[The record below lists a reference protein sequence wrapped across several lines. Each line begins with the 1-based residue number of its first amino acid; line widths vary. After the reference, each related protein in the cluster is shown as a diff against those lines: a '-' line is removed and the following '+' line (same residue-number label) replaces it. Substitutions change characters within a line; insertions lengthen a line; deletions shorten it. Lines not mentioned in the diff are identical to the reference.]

1 MGDRTEVADISRA
14 GAGTLGDIVESLGPR
29 TLRVLAAPG
38 GMQTHVS
45 GTVLYDRFETLPQGH
60 GALLF
65 ASGLR
70 ESDPGWTDLI
80 GRAANSGYSGVVLK
94 RWSSDPHVPVAAA
107 IEGKV
112 ALLSTPPE
120 THWRDLDALISGLI
134 AVNAIGAD
142 ASPGDHQ
149 ELLVLVNTVA
159 SVAGGSVVIEDLN
172 RRVLEYSSVEGQRI
186 DAVREAGILAHQVP
200 DVPSNPDQYRQI
212 YAAQGAVHFDA
223 VGEEL
228 PRSAIAIRAGTRP
241 LGTIWV
247 IEGPGGLPAQGLI
260 ALLNAASLAALQLLK
275 TRHNRARE
283 ADARSAA
290 LLAALEGS
298 FEAGKAA
305 SRSLPAAD
313 DDLALIG
320 FAPAVRPTEA
330 GTPPEPD
337 HAEIGAMLT
346 RYFASFCP
354 DASVAT
360 TERAVFVLAPVEAR
374 SVDRLVAAAL
384 AAPGRPPGE
393 CLKAAIAY
401 GATDLSELPSMR
413 SEVEDVLAV
422 TTSEPD
428 LPVVARLAD
437 VYSRVVLEH
446 VATVLHDHPRLR
458 HTGIEAMTAH
468 DQARQTEYSAS
479 VLAWLDAVGD
489 ITEASVR
496 IGVHPNT
503 LRYRLRRAGE
513 LFDFDLDQ
521 PDDRLAVWLHL
532 RLV

>member
-1 MGDRTEVADISRA
+1 MGDRTEVAPASQA
-14 GAGTLGDIVESLGPR
+14 EAGTLGGILESLGPR
-29 TLRVLAAPG
+29 TLQVLTAPG

-45 GTVLYDRFETLPQGH
+45 GTVLYDRFETLPQGR

-94 RWSSDPHVPVAAA
+94 RWSSDPHLPVAAA

-112 ALLSTPPE
+112 ALLSTPAE
-120 THWRDLDALISGLI
+120 THWRDLEALISGLI
-134 AVNAIGAD
+134 AVSAIGAD

-172 RRVLEYSSVEGQRI
+172 RRVLEYSSIEGQRI

-212 YAAQGAVHFDA
+212 YAAKGAVHFDA

-247 IEGPGGLPAQGLI
+247 IEGPGGLPAHGLV

-275 TRHNRARE
+275 TRHTRAQE
-283 ADARSAA
+283 ADARSAV
-290 LLAALEGS
+290 LLAALEGT
-298 FEAGKAA
+298 FETGNVA
-305 SRSLPAAD
+305 SRSLPAAGD
-313 DDLALIG
+313 NLALIG
-320 FAPAVRPTEA
+320 FAPSARPPGVGA
-330 GTPPEPD
+330 PLEPD
-337 HAEIGAMLT
+337 LAQIGAMLT

-354 DASVAT
+354 AASVAT
-360 TERAVFVLAPVEAR
+360 TERSVFVLAPVEAR
-374 SVDRLVAAAL
+374 GVDRLVEAAL

-401 GATDLSELPSMR
+401 GANDLSELPSMR

-422 TTSEPD
+422 TTSEVD
-428 LPVVARLAD
+428 TPVVARLDD
-437 VYSRVVLEH
+437 VYSRVVLKH
-446 VATVLHDHPRLR
+446 VQAVLQDHPRLR
-458 HTGIEAMTAH
+458 HNGIEAMRAH
-468 DQARQTEYSAS
+468 DRARQTEYAVS

-489 ITEASVR
+489 ITEASSR

-513 LFDFDLDQ
+513 LFDFDLDR
-521 PDDRLAVWLHL
+521 PDDRLSVWLHL
-532 RLV
+532 RLI